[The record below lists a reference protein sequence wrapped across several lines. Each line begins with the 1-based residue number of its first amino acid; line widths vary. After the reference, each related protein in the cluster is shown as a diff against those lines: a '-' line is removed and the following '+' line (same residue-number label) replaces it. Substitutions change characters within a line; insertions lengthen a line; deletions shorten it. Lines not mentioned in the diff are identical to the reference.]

1 MRPDLTYDPEADAV
15 FLRLGD
21 GAPTESEELSPGVT
35 ADFDAEGR
43 IVALEVLPASKLLAP
58 GGWSKAP
65 APGSSASRHAAE

>member
-15 FLRLGD
+15 FVRLGD
-21 GAPTESEELSPGVT
+21 GAPTESEELSPGLT

-58 GGWSKAP
+58 GSWSKAP
-65 APGSSASRHAAE
+65 APGSAGARHAAE